1 MIRDLL
7 TPEAHRDPYVWAAV
21 LLAHFTI
28 GAALWVVAGWWAALA
43 YAGFELAQGG
53 RSRLLAWD
61 SLLDWCGVT
70 LGVAFASHLAHGDRR
85 HALAAVVAVFII
97 AAVGYAIR
105 ARRAQE
111 AQ

>member
-1 MIRDLL
+1 MTTITYRLGTVGRLVFAPEQPDGSLPDLTDL
-7 TPEAHRDPYVWAAV
+7 RLELRVAAQ
-21 LLAHFTI
+21 A
-28 GAALWVVAGWWAALA
+28 W
-43 YAGFELAQGG
+43 

-61 SLLDWCGVT
+61 SLLDWCGVA
-70 LGVAFASHLAHGDRR
+70 LGVAFASHLAHGERR

-97 AAVGYAIR
+97 AAVGHAIR

>member
-1 MIRDLL
+1 MTTITYRLG
-7 TPEAHRDPYVWAAV
+7 TVGQRVFAPEQPDGTLPPLDGLRMEVRVAAQ
-21 LLAHFTI
+21 A
-28 GAALWVVAGWWAALA
+28 
-43 YAGFELAQGG
+43 G

-97 AAVGYAIR
+97 SAVGYAIC